1 MYYLKISDL
10 PSCDGIQK
18 KLRFD
23 HKITIN
29 RAGLCGSAFQQLEIW
44 VRFSYRD
51 SAIVGRLGDTYPE
64 RYRGVDERR

>member
-23 HKITIN
+23 HKITIKP
-29 RAGLCGSAFQQLEIW
+29 RGAVWQRVSAT
-44 VRFSYRD
+44 
-51 SAIVGRLGDTYPE
+51 GNLG
-64 RYRGVDERR
+64 